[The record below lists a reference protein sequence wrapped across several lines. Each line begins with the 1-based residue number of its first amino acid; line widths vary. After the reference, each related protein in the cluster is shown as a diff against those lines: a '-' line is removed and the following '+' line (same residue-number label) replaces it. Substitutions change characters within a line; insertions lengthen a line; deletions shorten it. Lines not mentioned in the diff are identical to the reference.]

1 MLLGEK
7 LHREERSLVQLTGE
21 LLCLCP
27 SHVSVSGGVIHHR
40 HPLLNMSLLG
50 ERAADQAHVRE
61 EMGK

>member
-7 LHREERSLVQLTGE
+7 LHREERSLVQLTDE
-21 LLCLCP
+21 LLSL
-27 SHVSVSGGVIHHR
+27 SVSCQRERGVIHHR
-40 HPLLNMSLLG
+40 HLLLNMSLLG